1 MAQIARKPGGKALT
15 SAAVVLQRPRQLNL
29 SEVELIGPGPADV
42 LVSTRWSSISSGTE
56 RLLYDGRMPPFP
68 GMSYPLVPGYE
79 SVGDVVWAGPDSG
92 RQLGERV
99 FVPGATCYR
108 DVSALFGGASSRLIT
123 AGGRVTPVAE
133 SLGAD
138 AVLLALAATA
148 WHALELAG
156 HPDLIVGHGVL
167 GRLLARLAVIKA
179 RRDQIADLPTIWET
193 AEARR
198 NGAHG
203 YRVCDPSEDQ
213 RRDYRCIVDASGAAG
228 QLDEWISHLA
238 PGGQIV
244 LAGFYS
250 QAVSFTFPPAFMREL
265 RLQIAAEFRPE
276 DMAAVVD
283 LLEREQLDLGGLVTH
298 RRPCIAAE
306 QAYEEAFEVRSC
318 LKMVL
323 EWEDAQ

>member
-1 MAQIARKPGGKALT
+1 MAQIVRNPGGKALT
-15 SAAVVLQRPRQLNL
+15 SAAVVLQRPRQLKV
-29 SEVELIGPGPADV
+29 SDVELIDPGPADV

-79 SVGDVVWAGPDSG
+79 SVGDVVWAGPDSN
-92 RQLGERV
+92 RSLGERV

-108 DVSALFGGASSRLIT
+108 DVSALFGGASARLVT
-123 AGGRVTPVAE
+123 AGDRVTPVAP

-167 GRLLARLAVIKA
+167 GRLLARLAVVKA
-179 RRDQIADLPTIWET
+179 QRDQVAELPTVWETSESRRD
-193 AEARR
+193 
-198 NGAHG
+198 GAQC
-203 YRVCDPSEDQ
+203 YRVCDPSEDE
-213 RRDYRCIVDASGAAG
+213 RRNYRCVVDASGSAG
-228 QLDEWISHLA
+228 QLDEWISRLA

-250 QAVSFTFPPAFMREL
+250 EPVSFTFPPAFMREL
-265 RLQIAAEFRPE
+265 RLQVAAEFRPE
-276 DMAAVVD
+276 DMAVVAGFVGSG
-283 LLEREQLDLGGLVTH
+283 QLDLGGLVTH
-298 RRPCIAAE
+298 VRPSVAAAS
-306 QAYEEAFEVRSC
+306 AYEEAFEVRSC